1 MSDTGTSK
9 FLSYVL
15 RHSPGAI
22 VLRMD
27 RHGKVSV
34 QELLEE
40 KLMEGRQI

>member
-1 MSDTGTSK
+1 MPDTETSK
-9 FLSYVL
+9 FISYVL
-15 RHSPGAI
+15 RHNPGSI
-22 VLRMD
+22 GLSMD